1 MTSLLLLASLPG
13 AKRKGVANQQRPS
26 FKPAAATA
34 DATFGATRPRAMT
47 VLVAEHE
54 PMWLEFVCNRLKARG
69 LEVLVARKGEDAW
82 SFLQQ
87 HDAPRLVLLN
97 RLIPTPHGLEIC
109 RRLRARRDAFYTYI
123 VMLMPNRY
131 PCDELAAIE
140 SGADEC
146 LAKPFDYEQLYA
158 RIASAQRV
166 LEVDQRL
173 SKLNGRWRLLLDT
186 LPFGVA
192 AIDSRGRLQRLNT
205 TFARQTGYTSPRELV
220 GSPIEQV
227 FGYCLETSSLLD
239 EVRMGQPI
247 SDVEV
252 TFRTAGARA
261 RPVRIWGHPLPQNDE
276 SVYEIV
282 IQEVV

>member
-1 MTSLLLLASLPG
+1 MNYSEHHAPIM
-13 AKRKGVANQQRPS
+13 R
-26 FKPAAATA
+26 
-34 DATFGATRPRAMT
+34 

-54 PMWLEFVCNRLKARG
+54 PMWLEFVCSRLKLRG
-69 LEVLVARKGEDAW
+69 MDVEIAKKGEEAW
-82 SFLQQ
+82 LYLQ
-87 HDAPRLVLLN
+87 HRDAPRLVLVN

-109 RRLRARRDAFYTYI
+109 RRLRARHDAFYTYV

-158 RIASAQRV
+158 RITSAQRV

-173 SKLNGRWRLLLDT
+173 SKLNGRWRLMLDT

-192 AIDSRGRLQRLNT
+192 AIDSRGRLQRMNN
-205 TFARQTGYTSPRELV
+205 TFARQTGYATPRDLV
-220 GSPIEQV
+220 GAPIEQV
-227 FGYCLETSSLLD
+227 FGHCLETSSLLD
-239 EVRMGQPI
+239 EVRMGQNI

-252 TFRTAGARA
+252 TFRSGART
-261 RPVRIWGHPLPQNDE
+261 RPVRIWGRQLPLNDE
-276 SVYEIV
+276 ADYEIV
-282 IQEVV
+282 IQEVG